1 MKYIVA
7 AMTIVNDLHYA
18 DGRVI
23 DNVIG
28 GGVYCLGGVKPFYN
42 DVCYVTVSGPDFK
55 QYYGDF
61 FAGNSLST
69 AGVLRRLPKTHHN
82 IVDYEPDGRWREYSV
97 YGESYYQDT
106 FEATQITG
114 TDMARFCGP
123 DTLGIYTESGLEEVF
138 WSDASLL
145 KMRRAAPNAKIMWE
159 LPYNNVMQPALR
171 ARFYENVKKCDMY
184 SVNEPEGRI
193 IFGEGS
199 RDGVVGAIVRLGVPC
214 FFRCG
219 EDGAAMIAGGRAV
232 FGPSYGLGTSVDPTG
247 CGNCSTAA
255 AMAAFAEGLPL
266 EDVVARANVAAW
278 YNARQL
284 GPYPV
289 FTPEKQR
296 EAHLRATE
304 YTAVQTAPTQEE
316 ITWTNGKS

>member
-18 DGRVI
+18 DGRVV

-28 GGVYCLGGVKPFYN
+28 GGVYCLGGVKPFCD
-42 DVCYVTVSGPDFK
+42 DVCYITVAGPDFE
-55 QYYGDF
+55 QYYGEY
-61 FAGNSLST
+61 FASNNLST

-97 YGESYYQDT
+97 YGETYNEDT
-106 FEATQITG
+106 FAATQITG
-114 TDMARFCGP
+114 DDMAPFCGP

-138 WSDASLL
+138 WSGEALL

-171 ARFYENVKKCDMY
+171 ARFYENVRKCDIY
-184 SVNEPEGRI
+184 SINAPEGRI
-193 IFGEGS
+193 IFGES
-199 RDGVVGAIVRLGVPC
+199 RREDVIRAIVRLGVPC

-219 EDGAAMIAGGRAV
+219 EDGAAMIAGGRVV
-232 FGPSYGLGTSVDPTG
+232 FGPSYSLGNSVDPTG

-255 AMAAFAEGLPL
+255 AMAAFAAGLPL
-266 EDVVARANVAAW
+266 EDVVARANVAAH
-278 YNARQL
+278 YNALQL
-284 GPYPV
+284 GPYPA

-296 EAHLRATE
+296 EAQARATE

-316 ITWTNGKS
+316 IIWTSEKF